1 MTKIKIDGRHVLIVV
16 ALVLV
21 NYYRVFSFYFR
32 YDTFT
37 WLDKTM
43 FDPIDWHYFL
53 DVNKASPYFT
63 PMGNVLFYAMHKV
76 FGLEPLWYHACI
88 LALHALN
95 AFLVYCLAIRILG
108 SNLPAFL
115 AALLF
120 GVFPAHVDGVVYVA
134 TIHHTL
140 ATAFILLSFLSFTR
154 FVHTERKRHFYL
166 MLIFSALGLLTKQ
179 IACVIP
185 ALCAGYEYVALRKRM
200 SKSSLVKYIP
210 LAFGLAIYLGVN
222 GAVNKANAAYA
233 PIHAT
238 YYIVDHHIIGSYV
251 EYLRFMTFPVDSMVS
266 AVAERF
272 LPLVQTVYPYLRAF
286 LFIVF
291 LALVAH
297 GAVKRREIR
306 FALLWVSAALLPSL
320 PFVFPPQSRYVYLA
334 SIGFCAIVA
343 SLASGKIARSKLLR
357 AAILAILVAY
367 SVINFANMHSFARDY
382 SLWRQWIS
390 EIRSF
395 YPYLP
400 PNSDLYLVDFPR
412 LAISRD
418 DEISSAVRV
427 ALGNPT
433 LEVHAVSLE
442 EYSQL
447 DKSAA
452 PYTLRYEKG
461 HFTEQLD
468 MLRHP
473 VLHLTVSVCRATIAP
488 HAAGTQD

>member
-1 MTKIKIDGRHVLIVV
+1 VTKIKIDGRHVLIVV
-16 ALVLV
+16 ALMLV
-21 NYYRVFSFYFR
+21 NYYSVFSFYFR

-63 PMGNVLFYAMHKV
+63 PMGNVLFYAMHKL
-76 FGLEPLWYHACI
+76 FGLEPFWYHACMFAI
-88 LALHALN
+88 HALN
-95 AFLVYCLAIRILG
+95 AFLVYCFAIRILG

-120 GVFPAHVDGVVYVA
+120 GVFPAHVDAVVYVA

-154 FVHTERKRHFYL
+154 FLHTERKRHFYL
-166 MLIFSALGLLTKQ
+166 MLIFFALGLLTKQ

-185 ALCAGYEYVALRKRM
+185 ALCAGYEYVALRNRM
-200 SKSSLVKYIP
+200 SKSSLAKYIP
-210 LAFGLAIYLGVN
+210 LGFVLAIYLGVN
-222 GAVNKANAAYA
+222 SAVNRANTAYA

-238 YYIVDHHIIGSYV
+238 YYIVDYHIFGSFV
-251 EYLRFMTFPVDSMVS
+251 EYLRFMTFPVDTLVS
-266 AVAERF
+266 AVAKRF
-272 LPLVQTVYPYLRAF
+272 LPLVQTLYAYLRTF
-286 LFIVF
+286 LFVVF
-291 LALVAH
+291 MALVAH

-343 SLASGKIARSKLLR
+343 SMATTKIASSKLLR
-357 AAILAILVAY
+357 AVMLAALVVY
-367 SVINFANMHSFARDY
+367 SIINFANMHSFARDY
-382 SLWRQWIS
+382 DSWRQWIS
-390 EIRSF
+390 EIRAF

-427 ALGNPT
+427 AMGNPT
-433 LEVHAVSLE
+433 LRVHALSLE

-447 DKSAA
+447 GRSAA
-452 PYTLRYEKG
+452 SYALRYEKG
-461 HFTEQLD
+461 HFTDQLD
-468 MLRHP
+468 MIMHP
-473 VLHLTVSVCRATIAP
+473 ALHLTPSVCRATIAP
-488 HAAGTQD
+488 HAGRTQD